1 MAGVGLGLI
10 GVGQYQGG
18 FSLIGMFPVLG
29 VAFSWAIGN
38 VIVKKKSDKSIP
50 YHSSFGAT
58 HHLYARLA
66 RGVWRGR
73 CDKPFGKF

>member
-38 VIVKKKSDKSIP
+38 VIVKKKIGQVNPLSLVIWGN
-50 YHSSFGAT
+50 SSP
-58 HHLYARLA
+58 LR
-66 RGVWRGR
+66 
-73 CDKPFGKF
+73 

>member
-1 MAGVGLGLI
+1 MMMAGVGLGLI

-38 VIVKKKSDKSIP
+38 VIVKKIGQVNPLSLVIWGN
-50 YHSSFGAT
+50 SSP
-58 HHLYARLA
+58 LR
-66 RGVWRGR
+66 
-73 CDKPFGKF
+73 